1 MSHTNINEQYA
12 LKSVQMQVPFD
23 NVAVAHKGDKFK
35 IENDDF

>member
-12 LKSVQMQVPFD
+12 LESVQSQVMFD
-23 NVAVAHKGDKFK
+23 NVAAAHKGDTFK